1 MQLPILGGNILSFLV
16 YKNKN
21 TYTFCIVIGLFLNHI
36 VKILRGDFSYFFLN
50 KSNGALIKRSNAPKI
65 VVAVL

>member
-21 TYTFCIVIGLFLNHI
+21 TYTFCIVIGLFLNHL

-50 KSNGALIKRSNAPKI
+50 KSNGGAD
-65 VVAVL
+65 